1 MDSAANLV
9 SDAGLETLHTKL
21 GCRMKESG
29 PILSRT
35 ITRVERTTPIAYAAR
50 LRCIHVFREFDEHQ
64 VSEWN
69 GRFTELRAIENDLEE
84 FLTPGSDD
92 LKKLREDALA
102 QLSFTQADLR
112 CLNYV
117 PFALMIVTAFKV
129 WAVPLMAILTPVLAW
144 ILPYLFLKFMY
155 QLPISADQYSTILKL
170 IWSGSPFQFK
180 TGLDGKLAPE
190 APSFFTP
197 RNLFQT
203 GLVAFSFLH
212 GLIQPIQNAYHLYK
226 TDRTFYEKGEK
237 AIRMF
242 QLYRKFLDDAESLGA
257 PIYFRDPLDDMEVSD
272 PRRAVHLL
280 LEQPERFRIACR
292 DLASLEIQWRIAQC
306 NSLRPAMVIER
317 GSAPYFEAIG
327 MFDIS
332 LEEGTAK
339 PSDVS
344 FNGKSHHAAL
354 TGPNG
359 GGKSSFMRAVLQTAL
374 LAQTYG
380 VAPAERCAIRRFG
393 WIRSGL
399 RLQDSP
405 GTLSMF
411 ETEVEFAARLL
422 RTRSPRGPGL
432 VLYDELFHSTNPPDG
447 TATAKRFLRGLW
459 SRDDMIS
466 IVSTH
471 VFELVEAAP
480 EEKVQRLCCQAQ
492 SRPDGELAFGYSVEK
507 GICRLSSVRSIWR
520 RFGLEEDGADQT

>member
-1 MDSAANLV
+1 
-9 SDAGLETLHTKL
+9 
-21 GCRMKESG
+21 MKQSG
-29 PILSRT
+29 PILNNT
-35 ITRVERTTPIAYAAR
+35 ISRVERVTPIAYAAR
-50 LRCIHVFREFDEHQ
+50 LRCINVFREFDEERAATWDKRF
-64 VSEWN
+64 SELHSL
-69 GRFTELRAIENDLEE
+69 EADLEE
-84 FLTPGSDD
+84 FLSPGSED

-117 PFALMIVTAFKV
+117 PFALAIVAGFKV
-129 WAVPLMAILTPVLAW
+129 WAVPLMAILTPLLAW
-144 ILPYLFLKFMY
+144 ILPYIFLKFMY
-155 QLPISADQYSTILKL
+155 QLPISTEQYSTIVKL

-180 TGLDGKLAPE
+180 TGPNGKLMAPE

-197 RNLFQT
+197 RNLFQS

-212 GLIQPIQNAYHLYK
+212 GLIQPIQNAYHLHK
-226 TDRTFYEKGEK
+226 TDRTFYEKGAK
-237 AIRMF
+237 AIRIF
-242 QLYRKFLDDAESLGA
+242 QLYTKFLEESEELGT
-257 PIYFRDPLDDMEVSD
+257 PIYFRDSLEDIEVTD
-272 PRRAVHLL
+272 PRRTIHLL

-292 DLASLEIQWRIAQC
+292 DLASLEIQWRIARC
-306 NSLRPAMVIER
+306 PLLHPAMVIER
-317 GSAPYFEAIG
+317 GEAPYFEAIG

-332 LEEGTAK
+332 LEAGTAK

-344 FNGKSHHAAL
+344 FTGKSHHAAL

-359 GGKSSFMRAVLQTAL
+359 GGKSSFMRAVLQTTL

-380 VAPAERCAIRRFG
+380 VAPAERCALRRFG

-411 ETEVEFAARLL
+411 ETEVAFAARLL

-447 TATAKRFLRGLW
+447 TATAKRFLEGLW
-459 SRDDMIS
+459 ARDDMVT

-471 VFELVEAAP
+471 VFELVEAAD
-480 EEKVQRLCCQAQ
+480 EKVQRLCCQAQ
-492 SRPDGELAFGYSVEK
+492 IRPDGELAFGYSVEK
-507 GICRLSSVRSIWR
+507 GICRLSSVRGIWR
-520 RFGLEEDGADQT
+520 RFGLEGEAKPADQV